1 MIDIST
7 VLNNLERFDRHALDD
22 KIDYVTYDRSHD
34 CWLWNK
40 QTLTLYPLVKHE
52 KAVFCTIDDIDEA
65 ALARIRSEWPTWNLE
80 AEFRLWVFKDKNGL
94 YRVEWTVQPDGQ
106 YYADEDGY
114 GMTDDD
120 EIIIHGYIDA
130 QARVVGKFKLYR

>member
-1 MIDIST
+1 MDNRDFLT
-7 VLNNLERFDRHALDD
+7 DKTRFCVNPLDNNIVFINEN
-22 KIDYVTYDRSHD
+22 KGHD

-40 QTLTLYPLVKHE
+40 SAAVIYPLVKNE

-65 ALARIRSEWPTWNLE
+65 ALAHIRSEWPTWNLE

-94 YRVEWTVQPDGQ
+94 YRVEWTVQPDGM

-114 GMTDDD
+114 GMTNDD
-120 EIIIHGYIDA
+120 EIIIHGYIDDRA
-130 QARVVGKFKLYR
+130 QVVGKFKLYR